1 MEAKTKNLFIAL
13 VVLFNLNNSLAQN
26 GTETFADL
34 TKSFTDLTRLKLF
47 YKETDYKHAKEVMQ
61 NNEFEKSGC
70 SVQINPLLLDGK
82 ALDYGTFD
90 LFTKGVLSLV
100 NGQAENPQAKNIPF
114 YVSIRRNGEI
124 IEDKKM
130 PFLNKELY
138 KINVSDIFS
147 FCKDGDLLIV
157 KPAKAEH
164 WMTKRILKLLGGG
177 C

>member
-1 MEAKTKNLFIAL
+1 MKAKSKNLFIAL
-13 VVLFNLNNSLAQN
+13 VMLISINNAFAQN
-26 GTETFADL
+26 STETFAEL
-34 TKSFTDLTRLKLF
+34 SKSFTDLTRFKFF
-47 YKETDYKHAKEVMQ
+47 YKETDYKRAKEVMQ

-70 SVQINPLLLDGK
+70 NVQINPLQVNGK

-100 NGQAENPQAKNIPF
+100 NGSAESQQANNIPF

-130 PFLNKELY
+130 SFLNKELY
-138 KINVSDIFS
+138 KINLSDIFS
-147 FCKDGDLLIV
+147 FCKYGDLLII
-157 KPAKAEH
+157 KPARAEN
-164 WMTKRILKLLGGG
+164 WAAKRILKLLGG